1 MTIAVSRRKASNHN
15 FISFVSPRSSELDNV
30 PTIQMRKTKAQQF
43 PEAAHLG
50 SMGTNAPKSPD
61 MFSKLLP
68 IPV

>member
-1 MTIAVSRRKASNHN
+1 MSYA
-15 FISFVSPRSSELDNV
+15 FISFDSPRSSELDNV

-50 SMGTNAPKSPD
+50 STGTNAPSLSPD

-68 IPV
+68 IPA